1 MSAPAAVRARGR
13 LADRDF
19 PTPGTKPRARGYLQ
33 ALAYECVCV
42 CARARARA
50 CAREGPVNKEFLM
63 LGTDLKHGEIRFL
76 DLNTQLQVPMA
87 RVLASLV
94 LTA

>member
-1 MSAPAAVRARGR
+1 MSV
-13 LADRDF
+13 
-19 PTPGTKPRARGYLQ
+19 
-33 ALAYECVCV
+33 CVCV
-42 CARARARA
+42 CARARAR
-50 CAREGPVNKEFLM
+50 EGQVNKEFLM

-87 RVLASLV
+87 RVFASLV

>member
-1 MSAPAAVRARGR
+1 M
-13 LADRDF
+13 
-19 PTPGTKPRARGYLQ
+19 
-33 ALAYECVCV
+33 CV
-42 CARARARA
+42 CARARAR
-50 CAREGPVNKEFLM
+50 EGQVNKEFLM